1 LTDSDPGVRM
11 EAFTK
16 LTVFNIKID
25 DFEKPETRMLII
37 KEGMADSDLA
47 VQNACLKF
55 LTPSIISTSQ
65 I

>member
-1 LTDSDPGVRM
+1 M
-11 EAFTK
+11 EAFSK
-16 LTVFNIKID
+16 LTVFKIKID

-37 KEGMADSDLA
+37 KEGMADSDLG

>member
-1 LTDSDPGVRM
+1 M

-16 LTVFNIKID
+16 LTLFNIKID